1 EFSGDKSRHDPR
13 DSLSFSGSDV
23 GKSRLLNKECNK
35 RSYEAWF
42 LNLNHDR
49 TNSISGYFAQYN
61 GGEYNY
67 HTRFIHEK
75 TVSEN
80 NGVSIDFLPPG
91 KVKIEACDASH
102 RILLCVNETRPSVTE
117 YIVCKP
123 TTKQY
128 QILPNPTMQTCAV
141 SFGLAVNRLNPFR
154 YKILRLSRLP
164 GKLGVS
170 RWWMTGSGE
179 ELNRLWVLKS
189 SFEKSWVKVK
199 DIKRMGI
206 GENVLWT
213 PSNDMVTLSSWDRLW
228 LYNVNT
234 QKLNMIHVKKE
245 RTNYVLFPFRSD
257 YERVRSRLEIVYVLL
272 GIDYWNNLSSTI
284 YKPLMEQFRQI
295 GEVLGSLNALMVL
308 QDDILI
314 NQRQCCLLLEIF
326 SLAFN
331 TVAEDI
337 RQNLKLEEKHSK
349 WRALEQPL
357 RELYRVFKEGEMY
370 VRRCMSNKDWWG
382 KVINFHQNKDC
393 VEFHIHNLFCYFP
406 AVIEAIET
414 AGEISGLDP
423 SEMDRRRV
431 VFSRKYDREWND
443 PKLFQWRFGKQYLV
457 PKDICSRFEHSWRE
471 DRWNL
476 VEALQEK
483 RKSKSD
489 EIGKT
494 EKRLADFL
502 LKKLTGLEQFN
513 GRLFPSSIL
522 VGSKDYQVRRRLGGG
537 GQYKEIQWL
546 GDSFVLRH
554 FFGDLEPL
562 DAEISSLLSLCHSN
576 ILQYLCGFYDEEKK
590 ECSLVMELMHK
601 DLKSY
606 MKENCG
612 PRRRYLF
619 SVPVVIDIMLQIAR
633 GMEYLHSNEIFHG
646 DLNPMNILLK
656 ERSHTEGYFHAKISG
671 FGLNSVKTFTRAS
684 SRPTT
689 PAPVIWYAP
698 EVLTEM
704 EQDLKGIT
712 VPRSKF
718 THKADVYSFAMVCFE
733 LITGKVPF
741 EDSHLQ
747 GDEMGKNIRRGDR
760 PLFPFPSPKYLVS
773 LIRRCWHSEPSQ
785 RPTFSSICRILR
797 YVKKFLV
804 VNPDQ
809 GHIQI
814 QTPLVDCWDLEARFL
829 KKFSIETGSHA
840 ESVMQIPFQLY
851 SYRVAEKEKMSPN
864 LSKEESSDTGGES
877 ASESVSDPPTTT
889 PKYTKSLCLDA
900 ISEYSESDTRSIY
913 SEAPKKKISPASKK
927 SGDMAKLRRNSSAG
941 LRSTGS
947 SPVKPRPAPKVT
959 LPLSPFG
966 RNSKARK
973 DTRLPL
979 SPMSPLGHGRR
990 RHLSGPASDSEL
1002 T

>member
-1 EFSGDKSRHDPR
+1 MNSPVINQDMILEILSRFPA
-13 DSLSFSGSDV
+13 SDIE
-23 GKSRLLNKECNK
+23 KSRLLNKECNK
-35 RSYEAWF
+35 RSYESWF
-42 LNLNHDR
+42 LNLNRDR

-61 GGEYNY
+61 GGGDNY
-67 HTRFIHEK
+67 QTSFVYEK
-75 TVSEN
+75 TGSQN

-102 RILLCVNETRPSVTE
+102 GILLCVNETGPSVTE

-128 QILPNPTMQTCAV
+128 QIIPNPTMQTFAG

-154 YKILRLSRLP
+154 FKILRLSSLP

-170 RWWMTGSGE
+170 RWWMTSGE
-179 ELNRLWVLKS
+179 GLNRLWVLKS

-199 DIKRMGI
+199 DIKGVGI

-213 PSNDMVTLSSWDRLW
+213 PSNDMVTLSSWDRLFQCQAEK
-228 LYNVNT
+228 
-234 QKLNMIHVKKE
+234 QKLNMIHMKKE
-245 RTNYVLFPFRSD
+245 RTNYVWFPFRSD

-272 GIDYWNNLSSTI
+272 GIDYSNNLSSTI

-314 NQRQCCLLLEIF
+314 NQRQCCLLLDIF
-326 SLAFN
+326 SLAFT

-370 VRRCMSNKDWWG
+370 VRNCMSNKDWWG

-443 PKLFQWRFGKQYLV
+443 PKLFQWRFGKQYLI

-773 LIRRCWHSEPSQ
+773 LIKRCWHSEPSQ

-797 YVKKFLV
+797 YIKKFLV

-829 KKFSIETGSHA
+829 RKFSIETGSHA

-864 LSKEESSDTGGES
+864 LNKEESSDTGGES
-877 ASESVSDPPTTT
+877 ASESVSDPPTT

-900 ISEYSESDTRSIY
+900 ISEYSESDTRSVY
-913 SEAPKKKISPASKK
+913 SEAPTKKISSAIKK
-927 SGDMAKLRRNSSAG
+927 SGDMAKLRRNSSTG

-947 SPVKPRPAPKVT
+947 SPVKPRPAPNVT

>member
-1 EFSGDKSRHDPR
+1 MAPT
-13 DSLSFSGSDV
+13 
-23 GKSRLLNKECNK
+23 ECGQRQN
-35 RSYEAWF
+35 
-42 LNLNHDR
+42 
-49 TNSISGYFAQYN
+49 TNTNQI
-61 GGEYNY
+61 
-67 HTRFIHEK
+67 
-75 TVSEN
+75 
-80 NGVSIDFLPPG
+80 
-91 KVKIEACDASH
+91 
-102 RILLCVNETRPSVTE
+102 
-117 YIVCKP
+117 KP
-123 TTKQY
+123 
-128 QILPNPTMQTCAV
+128 
-141 SFGLAVNRLNPFR
+141 
-154 YKILRLSRLP
+154 
-164 GKLGVS
+164 
-170 RWWMTGSGE
+170 
-179 ELNRLWVLKS
+179 
-189 SFEKSWVKVK
+189 
-199 DIKRMGI
+199 
-206 GENVLWT
+206 
-213 PSNDMVTLSSWDRLW
+213 
-228 LYNVNT
+228 
-234 QKLNMIHVKKE
+234 
-245 RTNYVLFPFRSD
+245 
-257 YERVRSRLEIVYVLL
+257 VRSRLEIVYVLL
-272 GIDYWNNLSSTI
+272 GINYSNNLSSTI

-326 SLAFN
+326 SLAFT

-370 VRRCMSNKDWWG
+370 VRNCMSNKDWWG

-773 LIRRCWHSEPSQ
+773 LIKRCWHSEPSQ

-797 YVKKFLV
+797 YIKKFLV

-864 LSKEESSDTGGES
+864 LNKEESSDTGGES
-877 ASESVSDPPTTT
+877 ASESVSDPPTT

-900 ISEYSESDTRSIY
+900 ISEYSESDTRSVY
-913 SEAPKKKISPASKK
+913 SEAPTKKISSALKK
-927 SGDMAKLRRNSSAG
+927 SGDMAKLRRNSSTG

-947 SPVKPRPAPKVT
+947 SPVKPRPAPNVT

>member
-1 EFSGDKSRHDPR
+1 
-13 DSLSFSGSDV
+13 
-23 GKSRLLNKECNK
+23 
-35 RSYEAWF
+35 
-42 LNLNHDR
+42 
-49 TNSISGYFAQYN
+49 
-61 GGEYNY
+61 
-67 HTRFIHEK
+67 
-75 TVSEN
+75 
-80 NGVSIDFLPPG
+80 
-91 KVKIEACDASH
+91 
-102 RILLCVNETRPSVTE
+102 
-117 YIVCKP
+117 
-123 TTKQY
+123 
-128 QILPNPTMQTCAV
+128 
-141 SFGLAVNRLNPFR
+141 
-154 YKILRLSRLP
+154 
-164 GKLGVS
+164 
-170 RWWMTGSGE
+170 
-179 ELNRLWVLKS
+179 
-189 SFEKSWVKVK
+189 
-199 DIKRMGI
+199 
-206 GENVLWT
+206 
-213 PSNDMVTLSSWDRLW
+213 
-228 LYNVNT
+228 
-234 QKLNMIHVKKE
+234 
-245 RTNYVLFPFRSD
+245 
-257 YERVRSRLEIVYVLL
+257 
-272 GIDYWNNLSSTI
+272 
-284 YKPLMEQFRQI
+284 MEQFRQI

-314 NQRQCCLLLEIF
+314 NQRQCCLLLDIF

-337 RQNLKLEEKHSK
+337 RQNLKLEEKHTK

-357 RELYRVFKEGEMY
+357 RELYRVFKEGETY
-370 VRRCMSNKDWWG
+370 VRNCMSNKDWWG

-476 VEALQEK
+476 VEALQQK

-562 DAEISSLLSLCHSN
+562 NAEISSLLSLCHSN

-619 SVPVVIDIMLQIAR
+619 SVPVVVDIMLQIGR

-671 FGLNSVKTFTRAS
+671 FGLNSVKSFTRAS

-689 PAPVIWYAP
+689 PDPVIWYAP
-698 EVLTEM
+698 EVLKEM

-712 VPRSKF
+712 VPRSKY

-741 EDSHLQ
+741 EDRHLQ
-747 GDEMGKNIRRGDR
+747 GDEMGKNIRNGER

-773 LIRRCWHSEPSQ
+773 LIKRCWHSEPSQ

-829 KKFSIETGSHA
+829 RKFSIESGSHE

-864 LSKEESSDTGGES
+864 LNKEESSDTGGES
-877 ASESVSDPPTTT
+877 ASESVSDPPTT

-900 ISEYSESDTRSIY
+900 ISEYSESDTRSVY
-913 SEAPKKKISPASKK
+913 SEAPMKKISSALKK
-927 SGDMAKLRRNSSAG
+927 NGDMAKLRRNSSTG
-941 LRSTGS
+941 LRSAGS
-947 SPVKPRPAPKVT
+947 SPVKPRPAPKVS

-966 RNSKARK
+966 RNSKAKK
-973 DTRLPL
+973 DTKLPL
-979 SPMSPLGHGRR
+979 SPMSPLSHGRR

>member
-1 EFSGDKSRHDPR
+1 MNSPVINQDMILEILSRFPA
-13 DSLSFSGSDV
+13 SDIE
-23 GKSRLLNKECNK
+23 KSRLLNKECNK
-35 RSYEAWF
+35 RSYESWF
-42 LNLNHDR
+42 LNLNRDR

-61 GGEYNY
+61 GGGDNY
-67 HTRFIHEK
+67 QTSFVYEK
-75 TVSEN
+75 TGSQN

-102 RILLCVNETRPSVTE
+102 GIFLCVNETGPSVTE

-128 QILPNPTMQTCAV
+128 QIIPNPTMQTFAG

-154 YKILRLSRLP
+154 FKILRLSSLP

-170 RWWMTGSGE
+170 RWWMTSGE
-179 ELNRLWVLKS
+179 GLNRLWVLKS

-199 DIKRMGI
+199 DIKGVGI

-213 PSNDMVTLSSWDRLW
+213 PSNDMVTLSSWDRLC

-234 QKLNMIHVKKE
+234 QKLNMIHMKKE
-245 RTNYVLFPFRSD
+245 RTNYVWFPFRSD
-257 YERVRSRLEIVYVLL
+257 YERVRSRFEIVYVLL
-272 GIDYWNNLSSTI
+272 RFDYSNNLSSTI

-326 SLAFN
+326 SLAFT

-370 VRRCMSNKDWWG
+370 VRNCMSNKDWWG

-773 LIRRCWHSEPSQ
+773 LIKRCWHSEPSQ

-797 YVKKFLV
+797 YIKKFLV

-829 KKFSIETGSHA
+829 RKFSIETGSHA

-864 LSKEESSDTGGES
+864 LNKEESSDTGGES
-877 ASESVSDPPTTT
+877 ASESVSDPPTT

-900 ISEYSESDTRSIY
+900 ISEYSESDTRSVY
-913 SEAPKKKISPASKK
+913 SEAPTKKISSAIKK
-927 SGDMAKLRRNSSAG
+927 SGDMAKLRRNSSTG

-947 SPVKPRPAPKVT
+947 SPVKPRPAPNVT

>member
-1 EFSGDKSRHDPR
+1 
-13 DSLSFSGSDV
+13 
-23 GKSRLLNKECNK
+23 
-35 RSYEAWF
+35 
-42 LNLNHDR
+42 
-49 TNSISGYFAQYN
+49 
-61 GGEYNY
+61 
-67 HTRFIHEK
+67 
-75 TVSEN
+75 
-80 NGVSIDFLPPG
+80 
-91 KVKIEACDASH
+91 
-102 RILLCVNETRPSVTE
+102 
-117 YIVCKP
+117 
-123 TTKQY
+123 
-128 QILPNPTMQTCAV
+128 
-141 SFGLAVNRLNPFR
+141 
-154 YKILRLSRLP
+154 
-164 GKLGVS
+164 
-170 RWWMTGSGE
+170 
-179 ELNRLWVLKS
+179 
-189 SFEKSWVKVK
+189 
-199 DIKRMGI
+199 
-206 GENVLWT
+206 
-213 PSNDMVTLSSWDRLW
+213 
-228 LYNVNT
+228 
-234 QKLNMIHVKKE
+234 
-245 RTNYVLFPFRSD
+245 
-257 YERVRSRLEIVYVLL
+257 
-272 GIDYWNNLSSTI
+272 
-284 YKPLMEQFRQI
+284 MEQFRQI

-308 QDDILI
+308 QDDIVI
-314 NQRQCCLLLEIF
+314 NQRQCCLLLDIF
-326 SLAFN
+326 SLGFN
-331 TVAEDI
+331 TVAEEI
-337 RQNLKLEEKHSK
+337 RQNLKLEEKHTK

-357 RELYRVFKEGEMY
+357 RELFRVFKEGEMY
-370 VRRCMSNKDWWG
+370 VRNCMSNKEWWG

-457 PKDICSRFEHSWRE
+457 PRDITSRFEHSWRE

-483 RKSKSD
+483 RKSKSG

-513 GRLFPSSIL
+513 GKLFPSSIL
-522 VGSKDYQVRRRLGGG
+522 LNSKDYQLRRRLGGG

-562 DAEISSLLSLCHSN
+562 NEEISTLLSLCHSN
-576 ILQYLCGFYDEEKK
+576 ILQYLCGFYDEERK

-633 GMEYLHSNEIFHG
+633 GMEYLHANEIFHG

-656 ERSHTEGYFHAKISG
+656 ERSHTEGYFHAKVSG
-671 FGLNSVKTFTRAS
+671 FGLTSVKTQSFTRAS

-689 PAPVIWYAP
+689 PDPVIWYAP
-698 EVLTEM
+698 EVLAEM
-704 EQDLKGIT
+704 EKHLKDT
-712 VPRSKF
+712 TAAPRSKF

-747 GDEMGKNIRRGDR
+747 GDKMAKNIRAGER

-773 LIRRCWHSEPSQ
+773 LIKRCWHSEPSE
-785 RPTFSSICRILR
+785 RPTFSSVCRILR
-797 YVKKFLV
+797 YIKKFLV
-804 VNPDQ
+804 VNPYQ

-829 KKFSIETGSHA
+829 RKFSLESGGSHA
-840 ESVMQIPFQLY
+840 ESVTQIPFQLY
-851 SYRVAEKEKMSPN
+851 SYKIAEKEKMSP
-864 LSKEESSDTGGES
+864 EEFREGKSETGDS
-877 ASESVSDPPTTT
+877 VSESVSVVEDPMTTT
-889 PKYTKSLCLDA
+889 TMPTYTKSLCLDA
-900 ISEYSESDTRSIY
+900 ISEYSESDARSVY
-913 SEAPKKKISPASKK
+913 SEAPMKKISALKK
-927 SGDMAKLRRNSSAG
+927 SNDIAKLRRNSNAG
-941 LRSTGS
+941 LRSSGS
-947 SPVKPRPAPKVT
+947 SPVKPRSTPKVSSS
-959 LPLSPFG
+959 PLSPFV
-966 RNSKARK
+966 RSSSKARK
-973 DTRLPL
+973 ETRLA
-979 SPMSPLGHGRR
+979 SSTMSPLSHGRR

>member
-1 EFSGDKSRHDPR
+1 
-13 DSLSFSGSDV
+13 
-23 GKSRLLNKECNK
+23 
-35 RSYEAWF
+35 
-42 LNLNHDR
+42 
-49 TNSISGYFAQYN
+49 
-61 GGEYNY
+61 
-67 HTRFIHEK
+67 
-75 TVSEN
+75 
-80 NGVSIDFLPPG
+80 
-91 KVKIEACDASH
+91 
-102 RILLCVNETRPSVTE
+102 
-117 YIVCKP
+117 
-123 TTKQY
+123 
-128 QILPNPTMQTCAV
+128 
-141 SFGLAVNRLNPFR
+141 
-154 YKILRLSRLP
+154 
-164 GKLGVS
+164 
-170 RWWMTGSGE
+170 
-179 ELNRLWVLKS
+179 
-189 SFEKSWVKVK
+189 
-199 DIKRMGI
+199 
-206 GENVLWT
+206 
-213 PSNDMVTLSSWDRLW
+213 
-228 LYNVNT
+228 
-234 QKLNMIHVKKE
+234 
-245 RTNYVLFPFRSD
+245 
-257 YERVRSRLEIVYVLL
+257 
-272 GIDYWNNLSSTI
+272 
-284 YKPLMEQFRQI
+284 MEQFRQI

-314 NQRQCCLLLEIF
+314 NQRQCCLLLDIF
-326 SLAFN
+326 SLGFN
-331 TVAEDI
+331 TVAEEI
-337 RQNLKLEEKHSK
+337 RQNLKLEEKHTK

-357 RELYRVFKEGEMY
+357 KELYRVFKEGETY
-370 VRRCMSNKDWWG
+370 VRSCMSNKDWWG

-443 PKLFQWRFGKQYLV
+443 PKLFQWRFGKQYLI
-457 PKDICSRFEHSWRE
+457 PKDICSRFENSWRE

-476 VEALQEK
+476 VEALQQK

-513 GRLFPSSIL
+513 GKLFPSSIL

-554 FFGDLEPL
+554 FLGDLEPL

-773 LIRRCWHSEPSQ
+773 LIKRCWHSEPSQ

-864 LSKEESSDTGGES
+864 LNMNKEESSDTGGES

-900 ISEYSESDTRSIY
+900 ISEYSESDTRSLY

-947 SPVKPRPAPKVT
+947 SPVKPRPAPKVS

-979 SPMSPLGHGRR
+979 SPMSPMSPLGHTRR
-990 RHLSGPASDSEL
+990 SRHLSGPASDSEL

>member
-1 EFSGDKSRHDPR
+1 
-13 DSLSFSGSDV
+13 
-23 GKSRLLNKECNK
+23 
-35 RSYEAWF
+35 
-42 LNLNHDR
+42 
-49 TNSISGYFAQYN
+49 
-61 GGEYNY
+61 
-67 HTRFIHEK
+67 
-75 TVSEN
+75 
-80 NGVSIDFLPPG
+80 
-91 KVKIEACDASH
+91 
-102 RILLCVNETRPSVTE
+102 
-117 YIVCKP
+117 
-123 TTKQY
+123 
-128 QILPNPTMQTCAV
+128 
-141 SFGLAVNRLNPFR
+141 
-154 YKILRLSRLP
+154 
-164 GKLGVS
+164 
-170 RWWMTGSGE
+170 
-179 ELNRLWVLKS
+179 
-189 SFEKSWVKVK
+189 
-199 DIKRMGI
+199 
-206 GENVLWT
+206 
-213 PSNDMVTLSSWDRLW
+213 
-228 LYNVNT
+228 
-234 QKLNMIHVKKE
+234 
-245 RTNYVLFPFRSD
+245 
-257 YERVRSRLEIVYVLL
+257 
-272 GIDYWNNLSSTI
+272 
-284 YKPLMEQFRQI
+284 MEQFRQI

-314 NQRQCCLLLEIF
+314 NQRQCCLLLDIF
-326 SLAFN
+326 SLGFN
-331 TVAEDI
+331 TVAEEI
-337 RQNLKLEEKHSK
+337 RQNLKLEEKHTK

-357 RELYRVFKEGEMY
+357 RELYRVFKEGERY
-370 VRRCMSNKDWWG
+370 VRNCMSNKDWWG

-423 SEMDRRRV
+423 SEMQRRRV

-489 EIGKT
+489 DIGKT

-513 GRLFPSSIL
+513 GKLFPSSIL

-562 DAEISSLLSLCHSN
+562 AEEISSLLSLCHSN
-576 ILQYLCGFYDEEKK
+576 ILQYLCGFYDEERK
-590 ECSLVMELMHK
+590 EISLVMELMHK

-671 FGLNSVKTFTRAS
+671 FGLISVKTQSFTRAS

-689 PAPVIWYAP
+689 PDPVIWYAP
-698 EVLTEM
+698 EVLAEM
-704 EQDLKGIT
+704 DQDLKGRA
-712 VPRSKF
+712 PRSKF

-747 GDEMGKNIRRGDR
+747 GDKMAKNIRNGER

-773 LIRRCWHSEPSQ
+773 LIKRCWHTEPSQ

-797 YVKKFLV
+797 YIKKFLV
-804 VNPDQ
+804 VNPDH

-814 QTPLVDCWDLEARFL
+814 QNPLVDCWDLEARFL
-829 KKFSIETGSHA
+829 RKFSLESGSHA
-840 ESVMQIPFQLY
+840 ESVTQIPFQLY
-851 SYRVAEKEKMSPN
+851 SYRIAEKEKMSPEIN
-864 LSKEESSDTGGES
+864 KEENSETGES
-877 ASESVSDPPTTT
+877 ASESVSVVEDPPTM
-889 PKYTKSLCLDA
+889 PMYTKSLCLDA
-900 ISEYSESDTRSIY
+900 ISEYSDTRSVY
-913 SEAPKKKISPASKK
+913 SEAPMKKISALKK

-941 LRSTGS
+941 LDTFCLRSPGS
-947 SPVKPRPAPKVT
+947 SPIKPRSAPKVSS
-959 LPLSPFG
+959 PLSPFG

-979 SPMSPLGHGRR
+979 SPMSPLSHGRR